1 MGVRPLRRRSDRISA
16 DTIPLRLLPEVAR
29 VSEIVPPEAALRAAV
44 RRCPPP
50 PGFAPANLDR
60 TPSKASATEHLR
72 PTMGHAA
79 MRVSI
84 VAGAVAA
91 AAITAEAEAIA
102 AAVEAI
108 TAGDMRFSVHFGRF
122 PFAILLLLAM
132 PSEAS
137 NEFFRQTTFSSA
149 EEGMQAFVEAIKLN
163 DPSVLQTLLGAD
175 GLQLFDSGDAAADA
189 QWRKRFLN
197 AYADANNVVL
207 KENNTRAILTV
218 GRDEWPM
225 PIPLVKSQNG
235 WRFDTHHAAEEILNR
250 HIGRNELAAIQV
262 CLAIVD
268 AEREYATQ
276 DVDGDGVPGFTSKFV
291 SSPGKRD
298 GLYWGTREDEPLSP
312 VGPLLAA
319 AANDGPVTS
328 DSTVLM
334 PFHGYL
340 YRMLT
345 KQGKNAPGGAYDY
358 RANGKLLGGFAVLA
372 YPARYGTSGVVSFMV
387 NQDGVVYQ
395 KDLGQ
400 NTEALAAEMTEFD
413 PDPSWKRAP

>member
-1 MGVRPLRRRSDRISA
+1 
-16 DTIPLRLLPEVAR
+16 
-29 VSEIVPPEAALRAAV
+29 
-44 RRCPPP
+44 
-50 PGFAPANLDR
+50 
-60 TPSKASATEHLR
+60 
-72 PTMGHAA
+72 
-79 MRVSI
+79 MRVST
-84 VAGAVAA
+84 VVGAVVA
-91 AAITAEAEAIA
+91 AAITAEAEAVT

-108 TAGDMRFSVHFGRF
+108 TAGDMRLSVPFGRF
-122 PFAILLLLAM
+122 PFAIVTVLLLAI

-137 NEFFRQTTFSSA
+137 DEFFRQTTFSSA

-197 AYADANNVVL
+197 AYADANKVVL
-207 KENNTRAILTV
+207 KANNTRAILTV

-225 PIPLVKSQNG
+225 PIPLVKSQEG

-268 AEREYATQ
+268 AEREYATK
-276 DVDGDGVPGFTSKFV
+276 DADGDGVPGFASKFV

-298 GLYWGTREDEPLSP
+298 GLYWETREDEPLSP

-319 AANDGPVTS
+319 AANEGPVTS
-328 DSTVLM
+328 DSTVLT

-345 KQGKNAPGGAYDY
+345 QQGENAPGGAYDY
-358 RANGKLLGGFAVLA
+358 RANDTLLGGFAVLA

-400 NTEALAAEMTEFD
+400 NTAALAAEMTEFD

>member
-1 MGVRPLRRRSDRISA
+1 M
-16 DTIPLRLLPEVAR
+16 
-29 VSEIVPPEAALRAAV
+29 
-44 RRCPPP
+44 
-50 PGFAPANLDR
+50 
-60 TPSKASATEHLR
+60 
-72 PTMGHAA
+72 
-79 MRVSI
+79 
-84 VAGAVAA
+84 
-91 AAITAEAEAIA
+91 EAIA
-102 AAVEAI
+102 A
-108 TAGDMRFSVHFGRF
+108 GDMRLSLHFGRF
-122 PFAILLLLAM
+122 PFAILTVLLLAM

-149 EEGMQAFVEAIKLN
+149 EEGMQAFVEAVKLN

-197 AYADANNVVL
+197 AYADANKVVL

-225 PIPLVKSQNG
+225 PIPLVKSQEG

-268 AEREYATQ
+268 AEREYATK
-276 DVDGDGVPGFTSKFV
+276 DADGDGVPGFTSKFV

-298 GLYWGTREDEPLSP
+298 GLYWETREDEPLSP

-319 AANDGPVTS
+319 AANEGLVTS
-328 DSTVLM
+328 DSTVLT

-345 KQGKNAPGGAYDY
+345 KQGENAPGGAYDY
-358 RANGKLLGGFAVLA
+358 RANDKLLGGFAVLA

-400 NTEALAAEMTEFD
+400 NTAALAAEMTEFD

>member
-1 MGVRPLRRRSDRISA
+1 TNSMGARPPHRWSDRISA
-16 DTIPLRLLPEVAR
+16 ATIPLPA
-29 VSEIVPPEAALRAAV
+29 AALQAAA
-44 RRCPPP
+44 RRCLLP
-50 PGFAPANLDR
+50 PGFAAANLDR
-60 TPSKASATEHLR
+60 TPSKASAMEHLR
-72 PTMGHAA
+72 LTSEHAA
-79 MRVSI
+79 IPVFT
-84 VAGAVAA
+84 VAVAA
-91 AAITAEAEAIA
+91 AAITAA
-102 AAVEAI
+102 EAI
-108 TAGDMRFSVHFGRF
+108 TAGDMRRSGYFRRF
-122 PFAILLLLAM
+122 PFGILTVLLLAI
-132 PSEAS
+132 PSAAS
-137 NEFFRQTTFSSA
+137 SEFFVQTTFSSA

-163 DPSVLQTLLGAD
+163 DPSVLQTLLGPD
-175 GLQLFDSGDAAADA
+175 GPKLFDSGDAAADA

-197 AYADANNVVL
+197 TYADANKVVL
-207 KENNTRAILTV
+207 KGNNTRAILTV

-225 PIPLVKSQNG
+225 PIPLVKSEKG
-235 WRFDTHHAAEEILNR
+235 WRFDTPHAAEEILNR

-276 DVDGDGVPGFTSKFV
+276 DADGDGVPGFASKFV

-298 GLYWGTREDEPLSP
+298 GLYWETREDEPLSP

-319 AANDGPVTS
+319 AANEGPVTS
-328 DSTVLM
+328 DSTVLT

-400 NTEALAAEMTEFD
+400 NTAALVAEITEFD
-413 PDPSWKRAP
+413 PDPSWRLAP